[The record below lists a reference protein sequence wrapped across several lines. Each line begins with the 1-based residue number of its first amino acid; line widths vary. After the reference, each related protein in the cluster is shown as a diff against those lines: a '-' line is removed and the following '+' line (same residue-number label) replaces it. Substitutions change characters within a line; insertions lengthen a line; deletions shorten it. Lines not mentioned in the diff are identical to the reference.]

1 MTDPLVLTFA
11 EIEFLLSACPQR
23 ADAVR
28 AQLRTVEADQGLAM
42 ARAGLASLLARGL
55 CESAT
60 QSVVTEESVT
70 PRPEVTAVIA
80 AFATARRHLAAAG
93 WHGDRPEV
101 MYLYDGDAM
110 RLALFPV
117 PFGRY
122 AVEFLSPEEPV
133 SAPLMRF
140 VDAFAAFSR
149 GGQAS
154 ALVIKARGVEDARP
168 DADPDA
174 AAGTPAEAAEAPAGG
189 VPQTSMAM
197 SVDADDAWVFS
208 DSQRSADRGL
218 PVSREW
224 VARRIAE
231 LLDEPRSMPEQ
242 ASA

>member
-11 EIEFLLSACPQR
+11 ELEFLLSACPQR

-28 AQLRTVEADQGLAM
+28 AHLRTAEPDQSLAT

-55 CESAT
+55 CENTAEA
-60 QSVVTEESVT
+60 VITEESVT
-70 PRPEVTAVIA
+70 PGPEVKAVIA
-80 AFATARRHLAAAG
+80 AFAAARRHLGAAG
-93 WHGDRPEV
+93 WRGDRPEV

-117 PFGRY
+117 PLGQY

-140 VDAFAAFSR
+140 VDAFADFSR
-149 GGQAS
+149 GGRAS
-154 ALVIKARGVEDARP
+154 ALVIKSRAVVDADLEAVEDADVVA
-168 DADPDA
+168 DADASRAGDVPETSMAVSID
-174 AAGTPAEAAEAPAGG
+174 AAGTWA
-189 VPQTSMAM
+189 
-197 SVDADDAWVFS
+197 FS

-231 LLDEPRSMPEQ
+231 LLDEPRSKPEQ
-242 ASA
+242 AST